1 MSSISVSVPFLHI
14 VILRNCLNMN
24 ISTLPRLE
32 IPSVF
37 LFQKIFGV
45 LKSQINAHFQYLE

>member
-1 MSSISVSVPFLHI
+1 
-14 VILRNCLNMN
+14 MN